1 MVEAVESAVKAEM
14 ERSQRIGTET
24 VVKLGEQA
32 RILSKR
38 QQDRAV
44 EEAVIKTVTQA
55 VKEAR
60 REAEAEAEIRQEAA
74 VAAAVEK
81 TRGEAQAAAE
91 QVAFMAAQTVNDLH
105 KEQLR
110 SGVAARKD
118 KERALAEAAVAA
130 TAALDKAVAAAMQ
143 DVEAAA
149 IEMMGQQ
156 DRRAREK
163 MQQRQPEQSAEQL
176 EQQGGGGNTN
186 VADSPMEE
194 DGALSGGETKDE
206 VARVKEE
213 ARRDKEH
220 ALAAARVREDE
231 AVAAAIAHTRKE
243 EQAIAGKRLSLAEA
257 AFAQA
262 QAKLD
267 KVDEMA
273 VDAAVAAAAAAK
285 VAQERA
291 VAAAVEETLKMVIGG
306 GGVKGVEGAEEV
318 DGAAELGLDFEI
330 VLPAGRKLGMTLTH
344 NTTHAVRGKIGCKV
358 THVDEGGAAV
368 EAAGQI
374 CKNTTCL
381 GVPSIIPSD
390 WIIGVNGT
398 DVSDDP
404 KDDVV
409 AVIKAAMAT
418 GESVTMRFRRSE
430 ESEAA
435 RVAIYL
441 HARSAVLAGEMKGA
455 DRPVEEETKEEGDI
469 IKKKTLRELN
479 DQEAEEQK
487 QGRHELLPS
496 SSQEGPR
503 DDPAPTTI
511 P

>member
-24 VVKLGEQA
+24 VVKLAEQA
-32 RILSKR
+32 RMLSKR

-110 SGVAARKD
+110 SSVAARKD

-143 DVEAAA
+143 DVEAVA

-176 EQQGGGGNTN
+176 EQQSGGGDTK

-194 DGALSGGETKDE
+194 KGAPSGGETKQEGSLPAPQLPQRAQQDVDAVEAMTTKTRAWSSASGTWTKDE
-206 VARVKEE
+206 VAQIKEE
-213 ARRDKEH
+213 ARRDKEQ
-220 ALAAARVREDE
+220 ALAAASVREDE

-243 EQAIAGKRLSLAEA
+243 EQAIAGKRWSLAQA

-285 VAQERA
+285 VTQERA
-291 VAAAVEETLKMVIGG
+291 VAAAVEETMKVMIGG
-306 GGVKGVEGAEEV
+306 GGGG
-318 DGAAELGLDFEI
+318 GGI
-330 VLPAGRKLGMTLTH
+330 
-344 NTTHAVRGKIGCKV
+344 
-358 THVDEGGAAV
+358 EGGFASP
-368 EAAGQI
+368 GG
-374 CKNTTCL
+374 L
-381 GVPSIIPSD
+381 GRVQATVQR
-390 WIIGVNGT
+390 WE
-398 DVSDDP
+398 SDD
-404 KDDVV
+404 D
-409 AVIKAAMAT
+409 
-418 GESVTMRFRRSE
+418 
-430 ESEAA
+430 
-435 RVAIYL
+435 Y
-441 HARSAVLAGEMKGA
+441 
-455 DRPVEEETKEEGDI
+455 
-469 IKKKTLRELN
+469 
-479 DQEAEEQK
+479 
-487 QGRHELLPS
+487 S
-496 SSQEGPR
+496 SN
-503 DDPAPTTI
+503 
-511 P
+511 